1 MSMALAEPD
10 EDEDEEEVETLELD
24 SEPDFWS
31 MTIWVH
37 QAGGATKDVGAAD
50 ASPSRVETVNSLAG
64 KLKLVFHLILSLF
77 ALMRW
82 SSIAALSLASK
93 TLVLTAGDT
102 TLKRSRSAV
111 SKAISDCESLVNSN
125 IYFAAAILAEELI
138 PPISPSKTDIF
149 AF

>member
-1 MSMALAEPD
+1 MALAEPD

-64 KLKLVFHLILSLF
+64 KLKLVFHLIFLIRLNALELHSCLEFSL
-77 ALMRW
+77 
-82 SSIAALSLASK
+82 K
-93 TLVLTAGDT
+93 DT
-102 TLKRSRSAV
+102 GIDSWGHYA
-111 SKAISDCESLVNSN
+111 
-125 IYFAAAILAEELI
+125 
-138 PPISPSKTDIF
+138 
-149 AF
+149 